1 MLATLAR
8 SFLSALV
15 IVCAAVVALA
25 VLILRALDARGFDR
39 AGGMLAAMGA
49 RRVPRSVRVE
59 VQRAP
64 VNRRRVRELAALA
77 LGRYGA
83 DEADEDITEEST
95 GHRACP
101 DCYGTGE
108 GTFGRRCGVCHGNG
122 EVRVC
127 SVEDAAEDTPLRAWR
142 LAAVTG

>member
-15 IVCAAVVALA
+15 VVCAAVVALA
-25 VLILRALDARGFDR
+25 VLVLRAMDARGFDR

-64 VNRRRVRELAALA
+64 VNRRRVRELAGLA
-77 LGRYGA
+77 LGRYGSG
-83 DEADEDITEEST
+83 DDVEADEEST
-95 GHRACP
+95 GHRTCP

-127 SVEDAAEDTPLRAWR
+127 SIEDTAEDAPLRAWR

>member
-15 IVCAAVVALA
+15 VVCAAVVAVCVML
-25 VLILRALDARGFDR
+25 LRAMDARGFDR

-77 LGRYGA
+77 LGRYGSG
-83 DEADEDITEEST
+83 DDVEADEEST
-95 GHRACP
+95 GHRACT
-101 DCYGTGE
+101 DCHGTGE

>member
-25 VLILRALDARGFDR
+25 VLVLRALDARGFDR

-49 RRVPRSVRVE
+49 RRVPRSVRVARVE

-64 VNRRRVRELAALA
+64 VNRRRVRELARHAGVVLD
-77 LGRYGA
+77 LGDAPGWEECGA
-83 DEADEDITEEST
+83 C
-95 GHRACP
+95 R
-101 DCYGTGE
+101 GTGE
-108 GTFGRRCGVCHGNG
+108 GYGRPCGRCAGRG
-122 EVRVC
+122 EVKVRT
-127 SVEDAAEDTPLRAWR
+127 EMDIERDELAAWR
-142 LAAVTG
+142 FAVAG

>member
-8 SFLSALV
+8 HALSLLV
-15 IVCAAVVALA
+15 IVCAAVVAVCVML
-25 VLILRALDARGFDR
+25 LRALDARGFDR
-39 AGGMLAAMGA
+39 AGAMLSAMGA

-64 VNRRRVRELAALA
+64 VNRRRMRELAGFA

-83 DEADEDITEEST
+83 DEGSVEADEEST
-95 GHRACP
+95 GHRTCP

-122 EVRVC
+122 EVRVL
-127 SVEDAAEDTPLRAWR
+127 SVEDADEDAPLRAWR
-142 LAAVTG
+142 LAVVAG

>member
-15 IVCAAVVALA
+15 VVCAAVVAVCVML
-25 VLILRALDARGFDR
+25 LRALDARGFDR

-49 RRVPRSVRVE
+49 RRVPRSVRVD

-64 VNRRRVRELAALA
+64 VNRRRVRELAGFALA
-77 LGRYGA
+77 RYGSG
-83 DEADEDITEEST
+83 DDVEADEEST

-108 GTFGRRCGVCHGNG
+108 GTFGRACGVCHGNG
-122 EVRVC
+122 EVRVL
-127 SVEDAAEDTPLRAWR
+127 SVEDADEDAPLRAWR
-142 LAAVTG
+142 IAAVAG